1 MGARWARPRIE
12 RGLHASQGRRYGSIQ
27 GNVEKSKEGS
37 RQIRS
42 EKRWIYRLGEGKTCT
57 LRKDVRPQASKAL
70 ELCRYELFLYAAV
83 HVATEKLRKGLRCRA
98 LQVCRS
104 LSRAKFAFQ
113 QRLHENT

>member
-70 ELCRYELFLYAAV
+70 ELCRYELFLYAAL
-83 HVATEKLRKGLRCRA
+83 HVATEKLGKGLRCRA
-98 LQVCRS
+98 LQVCRVP
-104 LSRAKFAFQ
+104 LKSRVCLPAK
-113 QRLHENT
+113 TS